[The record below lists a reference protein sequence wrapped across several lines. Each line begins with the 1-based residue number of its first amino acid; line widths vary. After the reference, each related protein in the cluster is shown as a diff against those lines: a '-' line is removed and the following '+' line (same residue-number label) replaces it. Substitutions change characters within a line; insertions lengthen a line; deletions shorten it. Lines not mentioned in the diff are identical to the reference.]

1 MPLFG
6 WSQSQASGPFALR
19 RVMLLDDMVDAVLR
33 LVHICLSRWSTDD
46 DGAGGWMGGLQGC
59 CWIELFGWSS
69 VGKAQ
74 GVERR
79 VI

>member
-33 LVHICLSRWSTDD
+33 LVYASL
-46 DGAGGWMGGLQGC
+46 DGAQMMMALVGGWVDCRAAAGL
-59 CWIELFGWSS
+59 ELFGWSS